1 MEQYPVAIITGA
13 SRGIGKACAIGLAQN
28 GYRTILVARNESSLL
43 DVANEINEK
52 HISDS
57 SISPIVFSLDLT
69 DLEKIEGFV
78 GEVIRQLGRVDV
90 LVNNAGLAVTGSLDV
105 SLSEFERTSCSNL
118 FSPFALLK
126 EIVPIMRSQG
136 RGYIFNIASQLG
148 KTCFAGMGAYGA
160 TKSALIGLNDSLF
173 RELSSEDISVTAI
186 CPGWVNTDMA
196 QEVGTPF
203 DNEEM
208 IQPEDIMKTIKW
220 LLEISPAAKV
230 KEVIL
235 ECKGT
240 IS

>member
-13 SRGIGKACAIGLAQN
+13 SRGIGRACAIGLAQN
-28 GYRTILVARNESSLL
+28 GYQTILVARSETSLL

-52 HISDS
+52 YISDS
-57 SISPIVFSLDLT
+57 SLSPIVFPLDLT
-69 DLEKIEGFV
+69 ELEKIEGFV
-78 GEVIRQLGRVDV
+78 KEVIQQVGRVDV

-105 SLSEFERTSCSNL
+105 SISEFERASYSNL

-126 EIVPIMRSQG
+126 EIVPIMRAQG
-136 RGYIFNIASQLG
+136 SGYIFNIASQLG

-160 TKSALIGLNDSLF
+160 AKSALIGLNDSLF
-173 RELSSEDISVTAI
+173 RELSGEGISVTAI

-203 DNEEM
+203 ADEDM
-208 IQPEDIMKTIKW
+208 IQPEDIMKTISW
-220 LLEISPAAKV
+220 LLEMSPAAKV
-230 KEVIL
+230 KEIVL